1 MLSLQ
6 EIQQNDSIKSN
17 LKKTEDFMD
26 TNGYFESRECNIY
39 EGLKR
44 SIQRELAETLK
55 HVNLAMLLSYVK
67 KESIKEYVTS
77 TTLTTGTLGA
87 GGINYLV
94 PTYMT
99 QKLYVAATAQDIA
112 PAVSADV
119 IMDQPGDT
127 LNLTAIV
134 RALTVKGSTGSTGG
148 ATIRGS
154 EVKMERF
161 TSPAIATTE
170 MIEDNDYSLIETLT
184 KAAGISM
191 VKQSNDQILA
201 VLKRVTGT
209 LGFGDKTVEAA
220 GADTTTPANVA
231 ACAQEVAAGAAGIGI
246 YHPNVLVCPP
256 EVWFDALTTTTG
268 HPDIHPPRNN
278 QYYAW
283 YSGLDV
289 VQINSLQL
297 GTVASNKLT
306 NAVSIILE
314 KECGIVTARKNWLR
328 IENYSDP
335 VKDLAGAF
343 ISGRQSCGEL
353 VDAAIGVLTES

>member
-1 MLSLQ
+1 MLNLQ
-6 EIQQNDSIKSN
+6 EITQNDQIKTN
-17 LKKTEDFMD
+17 LKNTEYFMER
-26 TNGYFESRECNIY
+26 NSYFDPCECSIY

-44 SIQRELAETLK
+44 STQRELSETLK
-55 HVNLAMLLSYVK
+55 HVNLAMLLSYARK
-67 KESIKEYVTS
+67 GSIKEYVTS
-77 TTLTTGTLGA
+77 TTATTGTLGA

-94 PTYMT
+94 PTYLT
-99 QKLYVAATAQDIA
+99 QKLYVATTSQDIA

-119 IMDQPGDT
+119 ITDQPGDT
-127 LNLTAIV
+127 LNLNAIV
-134 RALTVKGSTGSTGG
+134 RALGVKGSIGSTAG
-148 ATIRGS
+148 ATVRGS
-154 EVKMERF
+154 QVKMERF
-161 TSPAIATTE
+161 TSPAIATNE

-184 KAAGISM
+184 KAAGIAM

-209 LGFGDKTVEAA
+209 LGFGTKTEEAA

-231 ACAQEVAAGAAGIGI
+231 ACAQEVAAGAVGIGI

-268 HPDIHPPRNN
+268 HPDSHPPRNS

-306 NAVSIILE
+306 NAVSILLE

-343 ISGRQSCGEL
+343 VSGRQSCGEL
-353 VDAAIGVLTES
+353 VNAAIGVLTES